1 MVGDKPPL
9 VSKPEGL
16 GELQILLII
25 CALLF
30 LALMLFGVACSYYCL
45 KQRNIKLIRRR
56 RALSSGPGSVVTKM
70 SESTLQLPMFD
81 GLKIPRAHP
90 PSNSGSDQALI
101 VGSQQSDTLPSDYP
115 SESRS
120 SSEIEEGDTRSLRRP
135 STISSICQQE
145 VPIVHQEDD
154 RLSSV
159 YSDAH
164 PQSEFDMVGAPTAIP
179 PPTFDVAFRVTP
191 LKRKSPSPPSSIAS
205 DDSRVAVMRAQ
216 ERQLSTILEKEEWRQ
231 SGIPSDR
238 ANVLDNPDLNQPAL
252 VNNPP
257 TANYAQVNRK
267 PRSVLSDRSIPDHDT
282 WSVTE
287 CEEVPQERRK
297 PPEASFRVKHRAPS
311 VPREPSESEVST
323 KTLMI
328 NDDVNLHTSTF
339 HHVREDEESEM
350 MIVPVPERPVPPPK
364 LQEVDDL
371 YLRNVTD
378 KRIVEENERIRRQ
391 MLEYHQRPPPNWDV
405 TIRKHPPVYE
415 PRTPSESTAPDWDVK
430 IRQYPPEQE
439 PRTPSESTWD
449 MESQPPPEWDV
460 KIRQYPPLEEPR
472 TPSESTAPDWD
483 VKIRQYPPLNEPRTP
498 SESTAPDWDVNIRQY
513 PPLHEPRSPSQST
526 MPPDWNVKIR
536 QYPPKYE
543 PRTPSESTNWD
554 AESQPPPDWD
564 VNVRQYPP
572 LHEPRSPSQSTL
584 PPDWD
589 VKIRQYPPKYE
600 PRSPSESTDWDRM
613 SQPPLPPNWD
623 VSIRQ
628 YPPVHEPRTP
638 SDSTDW
644 DGMSQTDRLH
654 ADDLYL
660 RTITERHVTEE
671 DELVRRQY
679 TEYRRVPK
687 PRLPPNWDVTIRQHP
702 PVYEPRP
709 PSDSTADWAS
719 DVGSERPP
727 SERPPINWNVLI
739 RVLQPPVRDDDI
751 SSVLTED
758 DRDRWHHIITTES
771 VLRTMLTEATVRED
785 FERIR
790 YDTRF
795 ERIFEPR
802 KWDVII
808 RVLAPPNVPR
818 DDRSEASE
826 STTYSDAVPPR
837 RYRKRS
843 DASRRSGSL
852 APVREGVPAPRSGP
866 GSTRSGRSSVKSGDD
881 VRSLTETTVN
891 FAKYSVDPDAW
902 SQSSG
907 HTYHSSNY
915 PRSMADRSHS
925 EVMEHG
931 AVYRRAD
938 WDEDSER
945 MSRPSL
951 ARSTSEFT
959 ENNWST
965 PARRVPFD
973 RISTGSG
980 YSSSSNRK
988 PRRLT
993 AEEAREASSS
1003 SSPHDVVSDG
1013 SSSPREFRRRVPYE
1027 RVSSSES
1034 EAGTRPE

>member
-1 MVGDKPPL
+1 MP
-9 VSKPEGL
+9 
-16 GELQILLII
+16 
-25 CALLF
+25 
-30 LALMLFGVACSYYCL
+30 
-45 KQRNIKLIRRR
+45 
-56 RALSSGPGSVVTKM
+56 
-70 SESTLQLPMFD
+70 
-81 GLKIPRAHP
+81 
-90 PSNSGSDQALI
+90 
-101 VGSQQSDTLPSDYP
+101 
-115 SESRS
+115 
-120 SSEIEEGDTRSLRRP
+120 
-135 STISSICQQE
+135 
-145 VPIVHQEDD
+145 
-154 RLSSV
+154 
-159 YSDAH
+159 
-164 PQSEFDMVGAPTAIP
+164 
-179 PPTFDVAFRVTP
+179 
-191 LKRKSPSPPSSIAS
+191 
-205 DDSRVAVMRAQ
+205 
-216 ERQLSTILEKEEWRQ
+216 
-231 SGIPSDR
+231 
-238 ANVLDNPDLNQPAL
+238 
-252 VNNPP
+252 
-257 TANYAQVNRK
+257 
-267 PRSVLSDRSIPDHDT
+267 
-282 WSVTE
+282 
-287 CEEVPQERRK
+287 
-297 PPEASFRVKHRAPS
+297 
-311 VPREPSESEVST
+311 
-323 KTLMI
+323 
-328 NDDVNLHTSTF
+328 
-339 HHVREDEESEM
+339 
-350 MIVPVPERPVPPPK
+350 
-364 LQEVDDL
+364 
-371 YLRNVTD
+371 
-378 KRIVEENERIRRQ
+378 
-391 MLEYHQRPPPNWDV
+391 
-405 TIRKHPPVYE
+405 
-415 PRTPSESTAPDWDVK
+415 PDWDVK
-430 IRQYPPEQE
+430 IRQYPPKYE
-439 PRTPSESTWD
+439 PRTPSESTNWD
-449 MESQPPPEWDV
+449 AESQPPP
-460 KIRQYPPLEEPR
+460 
-472 TPSESTAPDWD
+472 
-483 VKIRQYPPLNEPRTP
+483 
-498 SESTAPDWDVNIRQY
+498 DWDVNVRQY

-526 MPPDWNVKIR
+526 MPPDWDVKIR

-654 ADDLYL
+654 ADDLYM

-751 SSVLTED
+751 SSVLTDD

-771 VLRTMLTEATVRED
+771 VLRTMLTEAVVRED
-785 FERIR
+785 YERIR

-925 EVMEHG
+925 EVMEQG